1 VHSSVEWASRLTDQV
16 EWTKSLIS
24 QFTEANAVVI
34 FGHADPTID
43 HTLFFD
49 PLQSFIQNNLQNRIP
64 IMYMNGDSH
73 QWHYEPNFYGQRNFL
88 RIQLTG
94 GTSEPPLKITVN
106 ASFAYHDVEGA
117 FSYDR
122 RLN

>member
-1 VHSSVEWASRLTDQV
+1 MHSSTEWASRLTDQV
-16 EWTKSLIS
+16 EWTKLLIL
-24 QFTEANAVVI
+24 QFVEANAIAI
-34 FGHADPTID
+34 FGHAGPTIN
-43 HTLFFD
+43 HSLFFD

-73 QWHYEPNFYGQRNFL
+73 KWRYEQNFFGQRNFL

-94 GTSEPPLKITVN
+94 GTKEPPLKVSVN
-106 ASFAYHDVEGA
+106 ASSAYQGVDGA

>member
-1 VHSSVEWASRLTDQV
+1 VHSSTEWASRLTDEV
-16 EWTKSLIS
+16 EWTKSLIL
-24 QFTEANAVVI
+24 QFTEANAIVI
-34 FGHADPTID
+34 FGHADPTNN
-43 HTLFFD
+43 HALFFD

-73 QWHYEPNFYGQRNFL
+73 KWHYQPNFYGQKNFL

-94 GTSEPPLKITVN
+94 GTTEPPLKVCVN
-106 ASFAYHDVEGA
+106 ASSAYQGVESA